1 MPFTHLFN
9 HCASPFHLNRKKH
22 IIALIFFFIYYF
34 MYIYIKILLFCYF
47 NLERLRLH
55 PSMLVKNDIIN
66 VLHANK
72 ALQLP
77 LT

>member
-1 MPFTHLFN
+1 
-9 HCASPFHLNRKKH
+9 
-22 IIALIFFFIYYF
+22 
-34 MYIYIKILLFCYF
+34 MYIYIKFLLFCYF

-55 PSMLVKNDIIN
+55 PSMLVENDIIN

>member
-1 MPFTHLFN
+1 
-9 HCASPFHLNRKKH
+9 
-22 IIALIFFFIYYF
+22 

-55 PSMLVKNDIIN
+55 LSMLVKNDIIN